1 MEHWEA
7 RAEFYA
13 SRGRKEDQAF
23 EDMLGRRIL
32 KGLGCSEKQIYQ
44 LERFVFAQDSGE
56 DPLWHRASK
65 LFLALLA
72 RQPQWSYLAQ
82 QWYLEAMKVGKN
94 KDKEAVELLE
104 QFGGGM
110 KKPVVFTVP
119 KANADR
125 VCTAFSLWPLD
136 SELVLLNPPYR
147 VVTHIAELE
156 LAVVAQEA
164 AHFVTQFGP
173 YEHMEHA

>member
-7 RAEFYA
+7 RADFYK
-13 SRGRKEDQAF
+13 SRGRKEDQAY

-44 LERFVFAQDSGE
+44 LERYVFAQDSGE
-56 DPLWHRASK
+56 DPLWHRSSR

-72 RQPQWSYLAQ
+72 RRPQWSHLAQ
-82 QWYLEAMKVGKN
+82 QWYLEARKVGKN

-104 QFGGGM
+104 QFGAGS
-110 KKPVVFTVP
+110 KQPVVFTVP

-125 VCTAFSLWPLD
+125 VCTAFALWPM
-136 SELVLLNPPYR
+136 ETPMETLNPPYR
-147 VVTHIAELE
+147 VVTHIAELNM
-156 LAVVAQEA
+156 AVVAQEA
-164 AHFVTQFGP
+164 SHFVAQFGP
-173 YEHMEHA
+173 YEHMENA